1 MPRLARYPSCDR
13 VRSVRGKLEPDVADG
28 QRSANAPSQGRQDV
42 LSAAVLAFREPL
54 AQLAGDRAGHTVALE
69 PSEQFLLAGGEFH
82 ALQVPYPPGRAGAPS
97 RNPRDFASSWPIAGV
112 IVPRR
117 GNPTSA
123 PAVHGSWSPS
133 QSYHYAPKIRLRY
146 STSVD
151 IFTAILNGL

>member
-82 ALQVPYPPGRAGAPS
+82 ARKVPTHLGGQALPQEIHATSPPLGQSLASLYRDAVTRLPLQRFTEVGPPASPTTMRRRSA
-97 RNPRDFASSWPIAGV
+97 FA
-112 IVPRR
+112 IVP
-117 GNPTSA
+117 
-123 PAVHGSWSPS
+123 VWIYS
-133 QSYHYAPKIRLRY
+133 QRY
-146 STSVD
+146 
-151 IFTAILNGL
+151 